1 MAKQNKQIT
10 GTFRDSIKT
19 RLKVVFF
26 FLFLFGAALI
36 ARLVFLQI
44 IQHDTLVAQSEK
56 QYLST
61 VKTHFGRGVIF
72 DRNMNELARNVEVE
86 SVYVNPSEILDR
98 KSAARILSAT
108 LKLNQ
113 DQIYKKISS
122 KKHFV
127 WIKRKCS
134 LDEVAKLKQARL
146 SGVGYVSEQKR
157 FYPKRE
163 LAASVLGFVGMDNQG
178 LAGIEYTYQSKLKGI
193 TVRRVMERDARGRN
207 INLSRD
213 CTIPDPEVM
222 IWFLPWMRLF
232 SSPLNT
238 I

>member
-1 MAKQNKQIT
+1 MAKQNKHIT

-19 RLKVVFF
+19 RLKVVSF

-44 IQHDTLVAQSEK
+44 IQHDTFVAQSEK

-61 VKTHFGRGVIF
+61 VTTHFGRGVIY

-113 DQIYKKISS
+113 I
-122 KKHFV
+122 
-127 WIKRKCS
+127 
-134 LDEVAKLKQARL
+134 
-146 SGVGYVSEQKR
+146 
-157 FYPKRE
+157 
-163 LAASVLGFVGMDNQG
+163 
-178 LAGIEYTYQSKLKGI
+178 
-193 TVRRVMERDARGRN
+193 GRAH
-207 INLSRD
+207 
-213 CTIPDPEVM
+213 V
-222 IWFLPWMRLF
+222 
-232 SSPLNT
+232 
-238 I
+238 

>member
-19 RLKVVFF
+19 RLKVVSF

-98 KSAARILSAT
+98 KSAARILSA
-108 LKLNQ
+108 LQ
-113 DQIYKKISS
+113 
-122 KKHFV
+122 F
-127 WIKRKCS
+127 
-134 LDEVAKLKQARL
+134 L
-146 SGVGYVSEQKR
+146 SGW
-157 FYPKRE
+157 
-163 LAASVLGFVGMDNQG
+163 QG
-178 LAGIEYTYQSKLKGI
+178 AISLK
-193 TVRRVMERDARGRN
+193 N
-207 INLSRD
+207 ILYGSSGNA
-213 CTIPDPEVM
+213 
-222 IWFLPWMRLF
+222 LPMRLP
-232 SSPLNT
+232 S
-238 I
+238 